1 MDKIICPSCGGTG
14 RRHGQRGDYVCT
26 HCAAIIRGPGWSIEV
41 AGHDASEVE
50 KVASGLFIKAAGRE
64 GTSQARGD
72 DDMDIATATSV
83 ITTATAAVS
92 LFDKVADQVV
102 RFIRKDSAPPG
113 PLKEHRLTIRGAGNE
128 LKVEAH
134 GRTVQ
139 VLRGEDLKN
148 LPADYYQ
155 HIKTLE
161 ASVRRYYDV
170 WQQVYPHRD
179 DGDLVT
185 NAKVN
190 NQLRDLA
197 LKMKDDLAGI
207 IDFLQSIGVG
217 LDDHYMIYRDVIR
230 RYAGDA

>member
-1 MDKIICPSCGGTG
+1 
-14 RRHGQRGDYVCT
+14 
-26 HCAAIIRGPGWSIEV
+26 
-41 AGHDASEVE
+41 
-50 KVASGLFIKAAGRE
+50 
-64 GTSQARGD
+64 
-72 DDMDIATATSV
+72 MDIATATGV
-83 ITTATAAVS
+83 ITTATAAVN

-102 RFIRKDSAPPG
+102 RFIRKGSSPPG
-113 PLKEHRLTIRGAGNE
+113 SPKEHQF
-128 LKVEAH
+128 KVESAGGELQVESD
-134 GRTVQ
+134 GRTIQ

-185 NAKVN
+185 NAKIN

-207 IDFLQSIGVG
+207 IDFLQSIGVN
-217 LDDHYMIYRDVIR
+217 LDDHYIIYRDVIR
-230 RYAGDA
+230 RYSGDA

>member
-1 MDKIICPSCGGTG
+1 
-14 RRHGQRGDYVCT
+14 
-26 HCAAIIRGPGWSIEV
+26 
-41 AGHDASEVE
+41 
-50 KVASGLFIKAAGRE
+50 
-64 GTSQARGD
+64 
-72 DDMDIATATSV
+72 MDIATATSV